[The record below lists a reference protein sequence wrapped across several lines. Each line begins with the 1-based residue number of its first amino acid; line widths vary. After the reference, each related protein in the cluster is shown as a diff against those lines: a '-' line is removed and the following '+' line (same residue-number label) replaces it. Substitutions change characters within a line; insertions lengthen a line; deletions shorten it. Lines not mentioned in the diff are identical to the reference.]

1 MRLDHVSYAASHDQ
15 ISDVV
20 NRIGSQIGTAFVDG
34 GIHPKFGTRN
44 FTAALMNDQYVE
56 VVSPIDHPATDLTP
70 FGRAVKNKAEEGG
83 GWMTWVLATPDLS
96 EIESKLNR
104 QSVIGTRRLPNG
116 KELKWKQ
123 IGVQE
128 IIENNH
134 YPFFI
139 QWLSDYH
146 PSTQGAMPVTKIK
159 EIDMNGNEA
168 NFEKLIDIKQLSD
181 TSEVKFNFH
190 HHQTI
195 NQINKIVFEV
205 NGEIIKVD

>member
-1 MRLDHVSYAASHDQ
+1 M
-15 ISDVV
+15 
-20 NRIGSQIGTAFVDG
+20 
-34 GIHPKFGTRN
+34 
-44 FTAALMNDQYVE
+44 
-56 VVSPIDHPATDLTP
+56 
-70 FGRAVKNKAEEGG
+70 
-83 GWMTWVLATPDLS
+83 
-96 EIESKLNR
+96 
-104 QSVIGTRRLPNG
+104 IGTRRLPNG